1 MSAVAE
7 TPARTYEVKTHGCQM
22 NVHDSERLSGLLE
35 DAGYVRAGSDE
46 QADVVVFNT
55 CAVRENADN
64 KLYGNLSHLAPIKA
78 ANPGMQIAVGGCLAQ
93 KDRSTITTR
102 APYVD
107 VVFGT
112 HNIGSLPVLLERARV
127 AEEAQVEILESLSVF
142 PSTLPTKRESA
153 YAAWVSISV
162 GCNNTCTFCIVPSLR
177 GKEKD
182 RRPGEILAEVEALV
196 AEGVTEITLLGQNV
210 NAYGVE
216 FGDRQ
221 AFSKLLRAC
230 GSIEGLERVRFTSPH
245 PAEFTDDV
253 IEAMAETPN
262 VMPSLHMPL
271 QSGSDAVLRAMRRS
285 YRQSKY
291 LGIIERVRAA
301 IPDAAITTDIIVGF
315 PGETEEDFQATLDVV
330 RAARFSAAFTFQ
342 YSKRPGTPAAILEDQ
357 VPPGGREGPLPAP
370 RRGRRRDRVGR
381 EQGAR
386 RPHRRADGRR
396 GRGPQGRWPRTASPV
411 ARRDNRLVHFAADFS
426 LVDADSVR
434 PGDMVDGRDHLRR
447 PAPPR
452 RRRCHPLAYA
462 APAPATPGSV
472 VRPPRRPR
480 PPSASAC
487 RRSACRRRCRPWPTP
502 AADLRSRRAP
512 RRPMRSPDI
521 RGSHRQ
527 RGRSEPPGDSDPP
540 RCLRSP
546 RSPDAEGPDRRMA
559 VGALGHASQ
568 PCVSGAD
575 GGTGGPP
582 RTRRP
587 RRRGTS
593 GRPCGSCTGCARC
606 RPAGTSHRS

>member
-1 MSAVAE
+1 MSTVAE

-230 GSIEGLERVRFTSPH
+230 GSIAGLERVRFTSPH

-271 QSGSDAVLRAMRRS
+271 QSGSDKVLREMRRS

-342 YSKRPGTPAAILEDQ
+342 YSKRPGTPAATLPDQ
-357 VPPGGREGPLPAP
+357 VSPEVVK
-370 RRGRRRDRVGR
+370 DRYLRLVDVVEEISWSENKALVGR
-381 EQGAR
+381 TVELMVAQGEGRKDAAT
-386 RPHRRADGRR
+386 HRLSGRA
-396 GRGPQGRWPRTASPV
+396 P
-411 ARRDNRLVHFAADFS
+411 DNRLVHFAADFS
-426 LVDADSVR
+426 AVDADSVR
-434 PGDMVDGRDHLRR
+434 PGDMVTVEIT
-447 PAPPR
+447 
-452 RRRCHPLAYA
+452 YA
-462 APAPATPGSV
+462 APHHLVADGAIRSVRRTRAGDAWERRTSAPPAPTGVGLGMPTVGIPAPLPPAPA
-472 VRPPRRPR
+472 
-480 PPSASAC
+480 
-487 RRSACRRRCRPWPTP
+487 
-502 AADLRSRRAP
+502 
-512 RRPMRSPDI
+512 
-521 RGSHRQ
+521 
-527 RGRSEPPGDSDPP
+527 
-540 RCLRSP
+540 
-546 RSPDAEGPDRRMA
+546 
-559 VGALGHASQ
+559 
-568 PCVSGAD
+568 
-575 GGTGGPP
+575 
-582 RTRRP
+582 
-587 RRRGTS
+587 
-593 GRPCGSCTGCARC
+593 CG
-606 RPAGTSHRS
+606 